1 MTEKTGIEI
10 EHSLQGESRRKLA
23 ILAGYLYL
31 AYIVLTVFYTF
42 IDHKPLVW
50 DDPVAMALNIADSAW
65 IIRIRYMSEVI
76 SALLFLSTA
85 WALYALLKPVGKNL
99 ALLFVLFNLAGVAVE
114 CVCALIQ
121 IDALLLL
128 GDPNYLHAFNP
139 SQLQTLSLFFLG
151 LSGSGNMILT
161 LFYGAWLFPLG
172 YLVYKSGFLPRFLG
186 VLLLLDG
193 LSLMICFVQLCLFPG
208 HEKLMYPLYPIMF
221 IAEFGLAMWLI
232 IKGVKEQKKESFS

>member
-1 MTEKTGIEI
+1 MAEKTEIEI
-10 EHSLQGESRRKLA
+10 AEDLQNTSRRKLA
-23 ILAGYLYL
+23 RLAGYLYL

-50 DDPVAMALNIADSAW
+50 DDPAAMARNIADSAW

-76 SALLFLSTA
+76 STLLFLSTA

-208 HEKLMYPLYPIMF
+208 HEKLTYPLYPIMF

-232 IKGVKEQKKESFS
+232 IKGANGKPSPSTP